1 MAKRKMNK
9 EKKKD
14 EMSNIEEE
22 LEKFMNERFKVWMV
36 VTFDDESI
44 RFEKSN
50 ELMNFRFIS
59 NVKPF
64 LRPVYLN
71 KILESLVNPHMQR

>member
-22 LEKFMNERFKVWMV
+22 LEKFMNERFKVWMI